1 MAKTRLLKELKSK
14 NEEFSLDIV
23 NNDLMHWQASINPA
37 DDSPYAG
44 GVFMLDF
51 RVPDQYPFMPPRVR
65 FNTRI
70 FHPNIHFESGEICLD
85 VLKNDWSPAWSLE
98 SICRAILALLSAPN
112 ADSPLNC
119 DAGNM
124 IRAGDMKAYNSMARM
139 YTVEFAFP

>member
-1 MAKTRLLKELKSK
+1 
-14 NEEFSLDIV
+14 
-23 NNDLMHWQASINPA
+23 MHWQASINPA